1 MKTAAFAFLLLTLVP
16 APAALAHRHHA
27 VVSGLCCQNL
37 DSPVFWASRCDVECA
52 RFAITSQNKSVDL
65 VLSRRAVALQL
76 SDRVMHKLDRELR
89 HAGDEDEDEGFLADA
104 IKSAVIGGVRALLDR
119 SLQCPL
125 DELRDA
131 EYRHGRLILTSE
143 DGERVFA
150 SIEIDDDSVMESFSE
165 RDAHAFVRE
174 FRRLKGTSN

>member
-1 MKTAAFAFLLLTLVP
+1 MKTAALAFLLLMLVP

-27 VVSGLCCQNL
+27 IVTGSCSHSL
-37 DSPVFWASRCDVECA
+37 DSPVFWAPRCDVEAA
-52 RFAITSQNKSVDL
+52 RFAITSENKAVDL
-65 VLSRRAVALQL
+65 VLSRRVVALQL

-89 HAGDEDEDEGFLADA
+89 HAEDEDESFLADA
-104 IKSAVIGGVRALLDR
+104 IKSAVIGGVRALLDH

-143 DGERVFA
+143 DGNQRVFA

-165 RDAHAFVRE
+165 RDVRAFVRQ
-174 FRRLKGTSN
+174 FHRLKGSGD

>member
-1 MKTAAFAFLLLTLVP
+1 MKTAALAFLLLTLVP

-27 VVSGLCCQNL
+27 IVTGSCCHDL
-37 DSPVFWASRCDVECA
+37 DSPVFWAPRCDIEAA

-65 VLSRRAVALQL
+65 VLSRRVVALQL

-89 HAGDEDEDEGFLADA
+89 HAEDEDEGFLADA
-104 IKSAVIGGVRALLDR
+104 IKSAVLGGVRALLDH

-131 EYRHGRLILTSE
+131 ECRHGRLVITSE

-165 RDAHAFVRE
+165 WDAQAFVRE
-174 FRRLKGTSN
+174 FHRLKGSGD